1 MENIMMD
8 TKQRVYFNFRLINL
22 PNGDQI
28 IDQTL
33 RTPTNALTAV
43 QMTEYLEIENA
54 IFFSERMARKMQKEA
69 EEQRKKSRRLLYRLA
84 CLFGIL

>member
-1 MENIMMD
+1 MMNI
-8 TKQRVYFNFRLINL
+8 KRVYFNFRLINL

-54 IFFSERMARKMQKEA
+54 IFFSERMARKARREA
-69 EEQRKKSRRLLYRLA
+69 EQQRKFARNPLYRIA
-84 CLFGIL
+84 NAFGII

>member
-1 MENIMMD
+1 MMD
-8 TKQRVYFNFRLINL
+8 AKQRVYFNFRLINL

-69 EEQRKKSRRLLYRLA
+69 EQQRKFARNPLYRIA
-84 CLFGIL
+84 NAFGII

>member
-1 MENIMMD
+1 MMD

-69 EEQRKKSRRLLYRLA
+69 EQQRKFARNPLYRIA
-84 CLFGIL
+84 NAFGII

>member
-1 MENIMMD
+1 MMD
-8 TKQRVYFNFRLINL
+8 MKQRVYFNFRLINL

-69 EEQRKKSRRLLYRLA
+69 EQQRKIARNPLYRIA
-84 CLFGIL
+84 NAFGII